1 MSIRLRLTL
10 LYSTILALTLV
21 VFGTLLYLTVR
32 ELILGAVYDSLKAE
46 SARVIQRASLDSFG
60 ALVWPTD
67 TFATKE
73 TFFQL
78 RDREGEVVVATRNLY
93 GREIPLASGGRTVLA
108 GGDPVADIIPAPEGA
123 DRWMVHNTPIEM
135 QGQYLG
141 ILQTARSLED
151 QDRALWALRRLLLVG
166 VVLATLLAF
175 GIGWLLAGMA
185 LRPINR
191 IAQTAQAIGAE
202 RDFERR
208 LSYSGPP
215 DEVGRLAATFN
226 VMLAQLGEAY
236 SQVEQALRAQRRFV
250 ADASHELRTP
260 LTSIR
265 GNLALLRRQPP
276 IEEED
281 RVAVLADTDEESER
295 LIRLVND
302 LLLLARADAGRPPNI
317 EPVPLQPVIEEVC
330 RQARGLAPERTLRCE
345 DAGDLTVLADRDAL
359 KQVLLILLDNAA
371 KFTEPGD
378 RISVEAET
386 SSRGVALAVCD
397 TGLGI
402 APEDL
407 PHIFE
412 RFYQSDT
419 SRAGRGTGLGLAIAR
434 QLAHA
439 QSGELSVRS
448 QRGVGSVF
456 TLLLPQAQT
465 TASQHP
471 TATAL
476 SPSIAGHH
484 RRSNS

>member
-10 LYSTILALTLV
+10 LYSTILALTLML
-21 VFGTLLYLTVR
+21 FGTLLYLTVR
-32 ELILGAVYDSLKAE
+32 ELILGGVYDSLKVE
-46 SARVIQRASLDSFG
+46 SARVIERADLDPFG
-60 ALVWPTD
+60 TLVWPTD

-78 RDREGEVVVATRNLY
+78 RDRKGEVVVATRNLY
-93 GREIPLASGGRTVLA
+93 GREIPLAPGGRSVLA
-108 GGDPVADIIPAPEGA
+108 GGDPAADIIAAPEGA

-135 QGQYLG
+135 QGEYLG
-141 ILQTARSLED
+141 ILQAARSLED
-151 QDRALWALRRLLLVG
+151 QDRALWALGRLLLVG
-166 VVLATLLAF
+166 AVLATLLAF

-191 IAQTAQAIGAE
+191 ITQTAQAIGAE

-260 LTSIR
+260 LTSLR

-276 IEEED
+276 ISEED

-317 EPVPLQPVIEEVC
+317 EPVPIQLVIEEVC
-330 RQARGLAPERTLRCE
+330 RQTRGLASARTLHCE
-345 DAGDLTVLADRDAL
+345 EVGDLTVLADRDAL
-359 KQVLLILLDNAA
+359 KQVLLILLDNAT
-371 KFTEPGD
+371 KFAEPGD
-378 RISVEAET
+378 SISVQAGVSE
-386 SSRGVALAVCD
+386 RGVALAVRD
-397 TGLGI
+397 TGPGI
-402 APEDL
+402 SPEDL

-412 RFYQSDT
+412 RFYQSDA

-434 QLAHA
+434 QLAQA
-439 QSGELSVRS
+439 QGGELSVCS
-448 QRGVGSVF
+448 HPGQGSVF
-456 TLLLPQAQT
+456 TLQLPQAPA
-465 TASQHP
+465 ASLQQP
-471 TATAL
+471 TVGMI
-476 SPSIAGHH
+476 SPSAGPA